1 MLQLGCCRAVMGKH
15 FTSSE
20 TPSLCQAPTD
30 IKVEFHWLVYS
41 WNKWTE
47 DTIITN
53 INIVSDCWTSLVKS
67 SVSHDVICYRNRLE
81 LSEPMMLE
89 MEMWNHLKVNEGWLL
104 QCCIKS
110 VCAEWDCLNKFHSRR
125 TELFRNG
132 SHDYYELKFTFLVLI
147 QVFFFVIILIWIFN
161 MSYRLTELL
170 LKVFIVTKLQ
180 DLSSCFEVFPKLY
193 CLF

>member
-1 MLQLGCCRAVMGKH
+1 MSGSHWHA
-15 FTSSE
+15 
-20 TPSLCQAPTD
+20 

-110 VCAEWDCLNKFHSRR
+110 VCAEWDWINSILGVQSCLGTGATTLLR
-125 TELFRNG
+125 TEVHIFGFNTG
-132 SHDYYELKFTFLVLI
+132 
-147 QVFFFVIILIWIFN
+147 FFVIILIWIFN

-180 DLSSCFEVFPKLY
+180 DLSSCFEAFPKLY
-193 CLF
+193 RLF